1 MTALKSQQDPNEL
14 SEAKV
19 PLHLFES
26 LATEQTRAALYD
38 FASVQVAVCFGRKLL
53 GQSFV
58 ADPQVKAVRP
68 ESAQGVDPVVAAEAG
83 AGRRNPRGQYVAE
96 SALLQVSVMVQA
108 PVLQPEV
115 LVVALMVLRPPGWVV
130 AEFARMPSDLLSCDR
145 GDCLHSKCRIIATP
159 RAKLILACG

>member
-1 MTALKSQQDPNEL
+1 M
-14 SEAKV
+14 
-19 PLHLFES
+19 
-26 LATEQTRAALYD
+26 
-38 FASVQVAVCFGRKLL
+38 AVRFGRKLL

-83 AGRRNPRGQYVAE
+83 AGRRNPRGQYMAE

-130 AEFARMPSDLLSCDR
+130 AESEVARMRSDLLSCDR
-145 GDCLHSKCRIIATP
+145 GDCLHSKCRTIATP